1 MTERIWLSSYPA
13 GVPADIDPAVFASLP
28 EMLHAS
34 CARFAQRPA
43 LTSMGTTLDYAQLE
57 RLSAA
62 FAAWLQHTAGVE
74 RGERVAIMLPN
85 LLAHPV
91 ATFGVLRAGAAVVN
105 VNPLSTA
112 RELGEQLRDSGAG
125 TIVILENYADKLAAV
140 RGQTGIRN
148 VVISAAGDLL
158 APARRAMVNFAVRH
172 LRRDVPDFELPG
184 SVPLTAVIAAG
195 SQLRLDPPALGHA
208 DLAFLQYT
216 GGTTGTSKAAM
227 LSHGNMVAN
236 VEQIHAWIAPF
247 IVEGAET
254 MITALPLYHIFA
266 LTANLLSYVRIG
278 GLNVLVAD
286 PRDVPA
292 FVRTLR
298 RHRFTAI
305 NGVNTLFNA
314 LLNAPGIERVDF
326 SHLKCAIGGG
336 MAVQSAVAAR
346 WKQVTGTALLEAY
359 GLTETAPA
367 VCMNPLDLD
376 DYNGRIGLPIPSTVC
391 HVRDPDD
398 HVLACGEAGELCV
411 RGPQVM
417 QGYWNRP
424 EETRAVLDTG
434 GWLRTGDIARMDR
447 DGFFEIVDRK
457 KDMIL
462 VSGFNVYPNEVEEVL
477 AAHPQVLEA
486 AAIGVPDA
494 HSGEAVKVFVVARDP
509 APTAEELIAWCRRDL
524 SAYKIPRQVEF
535 RDTLPKSTVGKI
547 LRRALRDA

>member
-13 GVPADIDPAVFASLP
+13 GVPADIDPALFASLP

-43 LTSMGTTLDYAQLE
+43 LSSMGTTLDYAQLE
-57 RLSAA
+57 RLSAD

-74 RGERVAIMLPN
+74 RGERVAVMLPN

-125 TIVILENYADKLAAV
+125 TIVILENYADKLAGV
-140 RGQTGIRN
+140 RAQTGIRN

-158 APARRAMVNFAVRH
+158 APARRAMVNFAARH

-184 SVPLTAVIAAG
+184 SVPLKAVIAAG

-286 PRDVPA
+286 PRDVRT

-298 RHRFTAI
+298 RQRFTAI

-336 MAVQSAVAAR
+336 MAVQPAVAAR

-359 GLTETAPA
+359 GLTETSPA
-367 VCMNPLDLD
+367 VCMNPLDLS
-376 DYNGRIGLPIPSTVC
+376 DYNGRIGLPVPSTLC
-391 HVRDPDD
+391 QVRD
-398 HVLACGEAGELCV
+398 AG
-411 RGPQVM
+411 
-417 QGYWNRP
+417 
-424 EETRAVLDTG
+424 D
-434 GWLRTGDIARMDR
+434 
-447 DGFFEIVDRK
+447 
-457 KDMIL
+457 
-462 VSGFNVYPNEVEEVL
+462 
-477 AAHPQVLEA
+477 
-486 AAIGVPDA
+486 
-494 HSGEAVKVFVVARDP
+494 
-509 APTAEELIAWCRRDL
+509 
-524 SAYKIPRQVEF
+524 
-535 RDTLPKSTVGKI
+535 
-547 LRRALRDA
+547 RALPSSRKVGHARRLEKIGYLRKIESAGRFAL